1 MYKEHKIEGKQMDME
16 LGLTYTSTMEVTE
29 DRTAR
34 SMGSGDLRVLAT
46 PAMLALMENASM
58 MAVAQALPE
67 GSTTVGGHISS
78 SHLMPTPVGAEVS
91 ATATLTAAEGRKLTF
106 RVEAHDEAGH
116 LLGEG
121 VHLRFVAL
129 GDITNGDNGSDA
141 IDNDREE
148 LRYVCKKNC
157 PCAHCFPDG
166 DDRWLFGTEL

>member
-78 SHLMPTPVGAEVS
+78 SHLMPTPKGATVT
-91 ATATLTAAEGRKLTF
+91 ATATLTQADGQGALYESC
-106 RVEAHDEAGH
+106 VN
-116 LLGEG
+116 
-121 VHLRFVAL
+121 AL
-129 GDITNGDNGSDA
+129 GDIINGEKGRDS